1 MNKVYCIITKGCYS
15 CNIMKKI
22 LKSVCNHYNI
32 TFDVH
37 DCKDIP
43 DSLKSI
49 TFDDFPTTV
58 IIKDDKIVSYF
69 SGTVNVN
76 RMKKILEELNL

>member
-1 MNKVYCIITKGCYS
+1 MNKICCITTKGCYS
-15 CNIMKKI
+15 CNVMKKI
-22 LKSVCNHYNI
+22 LKSVSNSHNI
-32 TFDVH
+32 TLEVH

-58 IIKDDKIVSYF
+58 IIKDNEIVSYF
-69 SGTVNVN
+69 SGTVSVN